1 MNKIEIQD
9 PKVASKIIAAN
20 AESEKRKAEL
30 GFLGKFFGS
39 GENVRLYIVGTIA
52 LGVLLIG
59 LIYTLV
65 PERNRSADFSLKDL
79 WTLVVLPVES
89 TIIGYLIGS
98 RTGEGG
104 SGGGGGKSDA

>member
-20 AESEKRKAEL
+20 AENDKRKAEL

-39 GENVRLYIVGTIA
+39 GENVRLYIVGTIT
-52 LGVLLIG
+52 LGVLLIA
-59 LIYTLV
+59 LVYTLI
-65 PERNRSADFSLKDL
+65 PDQYRSPDFGLKEM

-98 RTGEGG
+98 RSKEDGG
-104 SGGGGGKSDA
+104 

>member
-1 MNKIEIQD
+1 MNKIDIPD
-9 PKVASKIIAAN
+9 SKVASKIIAAN
-20 AESEKRKAEL
+20 AESEKRRAEL

-52 LGVLLIG
+52 LGLL
-59 LIYTLV
+59 LVALVYTLI
-65 PERNRSADFSLKDL
+65 PDRYRSADFGLKEL

-98 RTGEGG
+98 RSKD
-104 SGGGGGKSDA
+104 SGG

>member
-20 AESEKRKAEL
+20 AESDKRKAEL

-39 GENVRLYIVGTIA
+39 GENVRLYIVGTVA
-52 LGVLLIG
+52 LGVLLIA
-59 LIYTLV
+59 LVYTLL
-65 PERNRSADFSLKDL
+65 PDQFRSPDFGLKEM

-98 RTGEGG
+98 RSSKDAGG
-104 SGGGGGKSDA
+104 

>member
-20 AESEKRKAEL
+20 AENDKRKAEL

-39 GENVRLYIVGTIA
+39 GENVRLYIVGTIT
-52 LGVLLIG
+52 LGVLIIALV
-59 LIYTLV
+59 YTLI
-65 PERNRSADFSLKDL
+65 PDQYRSPNFGLKEM

-98 RTGEGG
+98 RSKEEGG
-104 SGGGGGKSDA
+104 

>member
-1 MNKIEIQD
+1 MNRLEIQD

-20 AESEKRKAEL
+20 AESERRKAEL

-52 LGVLLIG
+52 LGILLVA
-59 LIYTLV
+59 LVYTLT
-65 PERNRSADFSLKDL
+65 PERYRSPEFGLKEM

-98 RTGEGG
+98 RTKE
-104 SGGGGGKSDA
+104 SRS

>member
-20 AESEKRKAEL
+20 AENDKRKAEL

-39 GENVRLYIVGTIA
+39 GENVRLYIVGTIT
-52 LGVLLIG
+52 LGVLLIA
-59 LIYTLV
+59 LVYTLI
-65 PERNRSADFSLKDL
+65 PDQYRSPDFGLKEM

-98 RTGEGG
+98 RSKENGG
-104 SGGGGGKSDA
+104 

>member
-20 AESEKRKAEL
+20 AESDKRKAEL

-52 LGVLLIG
+52 LGILLIA
-59 LIYTLV
+59 LVYTLM
-65 PERNRSADFSLKDL
+65 PDRYRSADFGLKEM
-79 WTLVVLPVES
+79 WTLFVLPVES

-98 RTGEGG
+98 RSKDAG
-104 SGGGGGKSDA
+104 S

>member
-1 MNKIEIQD
+1 MNKIDIPD

-20 AESEKRKAEL
+20 AESEKRRAEL

-52 LGVLLIG
+52 LGLL
-59 LIYTLV
+59 LVALVYTLI
-65 PERNRSADFSLKDL
+65 PDRYRSADFGLKEL

-98 RTGEGG
+98 R
-104 SGGGGGKSDA
+104 SRDGGG

>member
-20 AESEKRKAEL
+20 AENDKRKAEL

-39 GENVRLYIVGTIA
+39 GENVRLYIVGTVT
-52 LGVLLIG
+52 LGVLIIALV
-59 LIYTLV
+59 YTLI
-65 PERNRSADFSLKDL
+65 PDQYRSPDFGLKEM

-98 RTGEGG
+98 RSKEEGG
-104 SGGGGGKSDA
+104 

>member
-1 MNKIEIQD
+1 MNKLEIQD

-30 GFLGKFFGS
+30 GVLGRFFGS
-39 GENVRLYIVGTIA
+39 GENVRLYIVGMIA
-52 LGVLLIG
+52 LLILLTA
-59 LIYTLV
+59 LAYTMI
-65 PERNRSADFSLKDL
+65 PDRYRSAEFGLKEL

-98 RTGEGG
+98 RSASSSNG
-104 SGGGGGKSDA
+104 

>member
-1 MNKIEIQD
+1 MNRLEIQD

-20 AESEKRKAEL
+20 AESERRKAEL

-52 LGVLLIG
+52 LGILLVA
-59 LIYTLV
+59 LVYTLT
-65 PERNRSADFSLKDL
+65 PERYRSPEFGLKEM

-98 RTGEGG
+98 RTKD
-104 SGGGGGKSDA
+104 SRS

>member
-1 MNKIEIQD
+1 MNKIEIPD

-20 AESEKRKAEL
+20 AENEKRKAEL

-52 LGVLLIG
+52 LGILLIA
-59 LIYTLV
+59 LVYTLT
-65 PERNRSADFSLKDL
+65 PDAYRSAEFDLKDM

-98 RTGEGG
+98 RSKDNGG
-104 SGGGGGKSDA
+104 S

>member
-20 AESEKRKAEL
+20 AESDKRKAEL

-39 GENVRLYIVGTIA
+39 GENVRLYIVGTIT
-52 LGVLLIG
+52 LGVLLIA
-59 LIYTLV
+59 LVYTLI
-65 PERNRSADFSLKDL
+65 PDQYRSPDFGLKEM

-98 RTGEGG
+98 RSKEAGG
-104 SGGGGGKSDA
+104 

>member
-1 MNKIEIQD
+1 MNKLEIQD

-20 AESEKRKAEL
+20 AESDKRKAEL
-30 GFLGKFFGS
+30 GFLGRFYGS

-52 LGVLLIG
+52 LGVLLIA
-59 LIYTLV
+59 LVYTLT
-65 PERNRSADFSLKDL
+65 PASYRSADFGLKEM

-98 RTGEGG
+98 RSRD
-104 SGGGGGKSDA
+104 SGG

>member
-1 MNKIEIQD
+1 MANKLEIQD

-20 AESEKRKAEL
+20 AENEKRKAEL
-30 GFLGKFFGS
+30 GVLGKFFGS

-52 LGVLLIG
+52 LGILLIA
-59 LIYTLV
+59 LAYTLI
-65 PERNRSADFSLKDL
+65 PDRFRSADFGLKEM

-98 RTGEGG
+98 RSAGT
-104 SGGGGGKSDA
+104 SGREEK

>member
-1 MNKIEIQD
+1 MNKLEIQD

-20 AESEKRKAEL
+20 AESEKRRAEL

-39 GENVRLYIVGTIA
+39 GDNVRLYIVGTIA
-52 LGVLLIG
+52 LSVLLIA
-59 LIYTLV
+59 LIYTLT
-65 PERNRSADFSLKDL
+65 PEPYRSPSFGLKEM

-98 RTGEGG
+98 RSKENGG
-104 SGGGGGKSDA
+104 

>member
-1 MNKIEIQD
+1 MNRLEIQD

-20 AESEKRKAEL
+20 AESERRKAEL
-30 GFLGKFFGS
+30 GFLGKFYGS

-52 LGVLLIG
+52 LGILLVA
-59 LIYTLV
+59 LVYTLT
-65 PERNRSADFSLKDL
+65 PERYRSPEFGLKEM

-98 RTGEGG
+98 RTKEGR
-104 SGGGGGKSDA
+104 S

>member
-1 MNKIEIQD
+1 MNKLEIQD

-20 AESEKRKAEL
+20 AESERRKAEL

-52 LGVLLIG
+52 LGVLLIA
-59 LIYTLV
+59 LAYTLIPV
-65 PERNRSADFSLKDL
+65 RYRSPDFGLKEM
-79 WTLVVLPVES
+79 WTMVALPVES

-98 RTGEGG
+98 RSKET
-104 SGGGGGKSDA
+104 KD

>member
-1 MNKIEIQD
+1 MNRLEIQD

-20 AESEKRKAEL
+20 AESERRKAEL

-52 LGVLLIG
+52 LGILLVA
-59 LIYTLV
+59 LVYTLT
-65 PERNRSADFSLKDL
+65 PERYRSPEFGLKEM

-98 RTGEGG
+98 RTKEGR
-104 SGGGGGKSDA
+104 S

>member
-1 MNKIEIQD
+1 MNKLEIQD

-39 GENVRLYIVGTIA
+39 GDNVRLYIVGTIA
-52 LGVLLIG
+52 LFVLLIA
-59 LIYTLV
+59 LVYTLT
-65 PERNRSADFSLKDL
+65 PETYRSPGFGLKEM

-98 RTGEGG
+98 RSRDNGG
-104 SGGGGGKSDA
+104 

>member
-1 MNKIEIQD
+1 MNKIDIPD

-20 AESEKRKAEL
+20 AESEKRRAEL

-52 LGVLLIG
+52 LGLL
-59 LIYTLV
+59 LVALVYTLI
-65 PERNRSADFSLKDL
+65 PDRYRSAEFGLKEL

-98 RTGEGG
+98 RSRD
-104 SGGGGGKSDA
+104 SGG

>member
-20 AESEKRKAEL
+20 SESEKRKAEL

-39 GENVRLYIVGTIA
+39 GDNVRLYIVGTVSLA
-52 LGVLLIG
+52 VLLIA
-59 LIYTLV
+59 LVYTLT
-65 PERNRSADFSLKDL
+65 PEKYRSPDFGLKEM

-98 RTGEGG
+98 RSKEGG
-104 SGGGGGKSDA
+104 G

>member
-9 PKVASKIIAAN
+9 PRVASKIIAVN
-20 AESEKRKAEL
+20 AENDKRKAEL

-39 GENVRLYIVGTIA
+39 GENVRLYIVGTIS
-52 LGVLLIG
+52 LGVLLIA
-59 LIYTLV
+59 LVYTLI
-65 PERNRSADFSLKDL
+65 PDQYRSPDFGLKEM

-98 RTGEGG
+98 RSKENG
-104 SGGGGGKSDA
+104 A

>member
-1 MNKIEIQD
+1 MNKIEVQD

-20 AESEKRKAEL
+20 AETERRKAEL
-30 GFLGKFFGS
+30 GILGRFFGS

-52 LGVLLIG
+52 LGILLVA
-59 LIYTLV
+59 LAYTLLPDKHRS
-65 PERNRSADFSLKDL
+65 PEFGLKDM

-98 RTGEGG
+98 RSKDGG
-104 SGGGGGKSDA
+104 Q

>member
-1 MNKIEIQD
+1 MNKLEIQD

-20 AESEKRKAEL
+20 QESERRKAEL
-30 GFLGKFFGS
+30 GLLGKFFGS

-52 LGVLLIG
+52 LGILLIA
-59 LIYTLV
+59 LAYTLT
-65 PERNRSADFSLKDL
+65 PDKYRSPGFALKDM

-98 RTGEGG
+98 RTRDTGG
-104 SGGGGGKSDA
+104 

>member
-1 MNKIEIQD
+1 MNRLEIQD

-20 AESEKRKAEL
+20 AESERRKAEL

-52 LGVLLIG
+52 LGILLVA
-59 LIYTLV
+59 LVYTLT
-65 PERNRSADFSLKDL
+65 PERYRSPEFGLKEM

-98 RTGEGG
+98 RTKEGRG
-104 SGGGGGKSDA
+104 